1 MRKILRCVPLI
12 AAAAVAAA
20 GCSTYSDRPLLTN
33 AQQVSGSEDD
43 RAVLLRGKIL
53 RQTSG
58 DHYIVHD
65 GTRDVLVEINDRVRR
80 GQHLVPGTQVE
91 ISGEVETRMFKEPK
105 VEARSVIVVA
115 GNERLPDPR
124 DLK

>member
-1 MRKILRCVPLI
+1 MRIMLRHVLL
-12 AAAAVAAA
+12 VALLLAA

-33 AQQVSGSEDD
+33 AQQVSSSEDD
-43 RAVLLRGKIL
+43 RAVLLRGQIL

-58 DHYIVHD
+58 DHYILHD
-65 GTRDVLVEINDRVRR
+65 GTRDVLVEIKDRVRK

-105 VEARSVIVVA
+105 VEARSVIVLA
-115 GNERLPDPR
+115 GSDARPLNPGPELR
-124 DLK
+124 